1 MEKNGGTQKGEIER
15 DEEERRAMKG
25 ERVITLSGSQH

>member
-1 MEKNGGTQKGEIER
+1 MEKKGGTLRREIER
-15 DEEERRAMKG
+15 DEEKRRAMKE